1 MHPPNGVSPH
11 NLFFMDRT
19 IHVILKPL
27 RRFAIQKTNASLL
40 LFMATVIAMILAN
53 SPWEGTYHQLLSF
66 PINLQAWT
74 FNFFSH
80 QGEPMSM
87 LAFVNDALMA
97 VFFFVIGLEIKQEI
111 LIGELC
117 SVRKALL
124 PVIAACGGMIV
135 PVLFYILVCSSGP
148 EARGAAIPM
157 ATDIAFA
164 LAVLG
169 LLGKRVPLSMRIFLT
184 ALAVVDDIGG
194 IIIIALFYSGE
205 IASVPLLISIA
216 ILALLYVGGKLGI
229 HNSLF
234 YYVAGF
240 IVWLLFLESGV
251 HPTIAGVLVAFT
263 VPARPVVKLDDFTCD
278 MTGYLDMLDYTEV
291 KQSKQAA
298 VLTPTQIQ
306 VLNNIHSLADKTISP
321 LQSIADKLHPLVN
334 YLILPLFAFVNAGV
348 TFGNI
353 QPQTLLNVPL
363 AVLAGLFVGK
373 TVGIF
378 SFSYLFVKSG
388 IVSMP
393 TGMSKRTLLGVSMLG
408 GIGFTVA
415 LFIANLSFGS
425 DTPVGIDLLN
435 QAKLGVFSG
444 SFISGL
450 CGYLL
455 LKKMLPKE

>member
-1 MHPPNGVSPH
+1 
-11 NLFFMDRT
+11 MDRT
-19 IHVILKPL
+19 IRVILKPL
-27 RRFAIQKTNASLL
+27 RRFAIQKPNASLL
-40 LFMATVIAMILAN
+40 LFMATILAMILAN
-53 SPWEGTYHQLLSF
+53 SPWEETYHQLLSF

-74 FNFFSH
+74 FNLFSH
-80 QGEPMSM
+80 HGEPMSM

-117 SVRKALL
+117 SIRKALL

-135 PVLFYILVCSSGP
+135 PVLCYMMVCNSGP
-148 EARGAAIPM
+148 EASGAAIPM

-169 LLGKRVPLSMRIFLT
+169 VLGKRVPLSMRIFLT

-194 IIIIALFYSGE
+194 IIIIALFYSGS
-205 IASVPLLISIA
+205 IAFEPLLISIA
-216 ILALLYVGGKLGI
+216 ILALLYVGGRMKI
-229 HNSLF
+229 NNSLF

-240 IVWLLFLESGV
+240 VVWMLFLESGI

-263 VPARPVVKLDDFTCD
+263 VPARPAVKLDDFTCD
-278 MTGYLDMLDYTEV
+278 MSGYLDMLDYTEV
-291 KQSKQAA
+291 RQSKTAT

-306 VLNNIHSLADKTISP
+306 VLNNIHTLADKTISP

-334 YLILPLFAFVNAGV
+334 YVILPLFAFVNAGV
-348 TFGNI
+348 TFGDI
-353 QPQTLLNVPL
+353 EPQTLLNIPL
-363 AVLAGLFVGK
+363 AVVAGLFVGK
-373 TVGIF
+373 TLGIF

-393 TGMSKRTLLGVSMLG
+393 AGMSKRTLFGVSMLG
-408 GIGFTVA
+408 GVGFTVA
-415 LFIANLSFGS
+415 LFIANLSF
-425 DTPVGIDLLN
+425 DPMLVGGADLLN
-435 QAKLGVFSG
+435 QAKLGVFAG

-450 CGYLL
+450 FGYLL
-455 LKKMLPKE
+455 LKKMLPKED

>member
-263 VPARPVVKLDDFTCD
+263 VPARPVVKLDDFTCE

-393 TGMSKRTLLGVSMLG
+393 TGMNKRTLLGVSMLG

-425 DTPVGIDLLN
+425 DTPAGIDLLN